1 MGIPVDLN
9 EMRAISIATL
19 AFYLYLEQLASLR
32 TQKRDCSVF
41 SSSRRGITFSSPA
54 VDSNQLVFCVAIA
67 AL

>member
-19 AFYLYLEQLASLR
+19 AFYLYFR
-32 TQKRDCSVF
+32 TTGITPNIEKRLLCI

-54 VDSNQLVFCVAIA
+54 VDSNQLGFCVAIA